1 MNLRRLAFTSAAVAT
16 LAAPALAADAGQ
28 FVVRLGRDTTSVE
41 RWERTPDRLVVNQVG
56 RAPRVLRR
64 RFTYDYAGGALT
76 HLSGLVTAPGSETP
90 VQTIEVS
97 IAPDSLRLKIQ
108 APTGLQSIAIAVPP
122 GTLVVPGSSPWAGYE
137 GEFMKLVAGKA
148 DSLRG
153 TMYFLGAGATDWYVV
168 RKLGRDSVSLATSH
182 LDVFRAR
189 VDATG
194 HLLGMRP
201 ITGTGK
207 YGVERV
213 TNLDLDAM
221 AAAFAAQERA
231 GAGLG
236 QLSPRDTVR
245 ATNAGGATL
254 WIDYGR
260 PGKRG
265 RTIFGDVVPY
275 GEVWRTGANAATQ
288 FRTDKALDFGNGVV
302 VPAGF
307 YTLWSVPTA
316 AGWKLVVNSETGQWG
331 TAHDA
336 AKDLYAIELQRSS
349 LPEVV
354 ERFTIGVQPSATG
367 GVLTFDWDRTRGS
380 APFTVKP

>member
-1 MNLRRLAFTSAAVAT
+1 MPIRRFVLAFFTVTSFT
-16 LAAPALAADAGQ
+16 LPCFAADAGR
-28 FVVRLGRDTTSVE
+28 FVVRLGRDTTGVE
-41 RWERTPDRLVVNQVG
+41 QWERTPGQLIVNQVG

-64 RFTYDYAGGALT
+64 RFTYDYTGGALT
-76 HLSGLVTAPGSETP
+76 HLSGVVTAPGNETP
-90 VQTIEVS
+90 VQTIDVS
-97 IAPDSLRLKIQ
+97 IGPDSLRLQIKTPQ
-108 APTGLQSIAIAVPP
+108 GLQSVAIVVPP

-137 GEFMKLVAGKA
+137 GEFVKLAAGTS

-153 TMYFLGAGATDWYVV
+153 TMYFLGAPASDWYVV
-168 RKLGRDSVSLATSH
+168 RRVGKDSVSLATSH
-182 LDVFRAR
+182 QDVFRAR

-201 ITGTGK
+201 IAGTGK
-207 YGVERV
+207 FAVERV
-213 TNLDLDAM
+213 ASLDLDAM
-221 AAAFAAQERA
+221 AASFIVEERA

-236 QLSPRDTVR
+236 TLSPRDTLRV
-245 ATNAGGATL
+245 ANAGGASL

-275 GEVWRTGANAATQ
+275 GEIWRTGANAATQ

-307 YTLWSVPTA
+307 YTLWSLPTA

-336 AKDLYAIELQRSS
+336 AKDLYTIDLVRSALQEAS
-349 LPEVV
+349 
-354 ERFTIGVQPSATG
+354 ERFTIGVQATAGG
-367 GVLTFDWDRTRGS
+367 GVMTFDWDRTRGS
-380 APFTVKP
+380 AAFTVKP

>member
-1 MNLRRLAFTSAAVAT
+1 MPIRRLALTFAAVA
-16 LAAPALAADAGQ
+16 ALTVPSFAADGGQ
-28 FVVRLGRDTTSVE
+28 FVVRLGRDTTGVE
-41 RWERTPDRLVVNQVG
+41 HWERTPNQLIVDQVG

-76 HLSGLVTAPGSETP
+76 HLSGVVTAPGNETP
-90 VQTIEVS
+90 VQTIDVS
-97 IAPDSLRLKIQ
+97 IGSDSLRLQIKTPQ
-108 APTGLQSIAIAVPP
+108 GLQSVAIVVPP

-137 GEFMKLVAGKA
+137 GEFVKLAAGKS

-153 TMYFLGAGATDWYVV
+153 TMYFLGAPATDWFVV
-168 RKLGRDSVSLATSH
+168 RKVGKDSVSLATSH
-182 LDVFRAR
+182 QDVFRAH

-213 TNLDLDAM
+213 ASLDLDAM
-221 AAAFAAQERA
+221 AASFAAEERA

-236 QLSPRDTVR
+236 TLSPRDTVR
-245 ATNAGGATL
+245 VANAGGASL

-275 GEVWRTGANAATQ
+275 GEIWRTGANAATQ
-288 FRTDKALDFGNGVV
+288 FRTDKALDFGSGVV

-307 YTLWSVPTA
+307 YSLWSLPTA

-336 AKDLYAIELQRSS
+336 TKDIYTIDLVRGT
-349 LPEVV
+349 LPEVA
-354 ERFTIGVQPSATG
+354 ERFTIGVQPTASG
-367 GVLTFDWDRTRGS
+367 GVVTFDWDRTRGS
-380 APFTVKP
+380 AAFTVKP